1 MLAAGDITS
10 QRLAARLVPRFIAL
24 FPDQVEVAAGT
35 LIKLFERY
43 QDLDGFDKPLEEH
56 TRRDA
61 LQGLQSVLL
70 AAASGTPHG
79 CQAVKLILT
88 VLFRWVVGHCI
99 IEQICW
105 VLGAPARFLAQSCRT
120 QLLLLQQQ

>member
-1 MLAAGDITS
+1 VNSLWSKSFGIAACCGYNLQLKRTSVPATGDITS

-24 FPDQVEVAAGT
+24 FPDQVEVAAGA

-43 QDLDGFDKPLEEH
+43 QDIDGFDKPLEEH

-88 VLFRWVVGHCI
+88 VLFR
-99 IEQICW
+99 
-105 VLGAPARFLAQSCRT
+105 
-120 QLLLLQQQ
+120 